1 MVRHIKDLIIKGIVV
16 AYSHHKILLNF
27 ILIL

>member
-1 MVRHIKDLIIKGIVV
+1 MVKHIKDLIIKGIVV
-16 AYSHHKILLNF
+16 AVCHHKILLNF